1 MDAAARAATPSR
13 SNRGAVVTRR
23 ASFPRHAVAMQLRQ
37 STIRAPM
44 VPLKSSAPPISARI
58 AEAANQSPSILAVI
72 AWKRSR
78 DAHPLQPRAL
88 RGHPPRHNHNV
99 KSP

>member
-1 MDAAARAATPSR
+1 MP
-13 SNRGAVVTRR
+13 
-23 ASFPRHAVAMQLRQ
+23 LRQ
-37 STIRAPM
+37 TTSRAPITA
-44 VPLKSSAPPISARI
+44 LASSGASISAAI
-58 AEAANQSPSILAVI
+58 AETANQSPSILAVI

-88 RGHPPRHNHNV
+88 RGRPPRHSQNV

>member
-1 MDAAARAATPSR
+1 
-13 SNRGAVVTRR
+13 
-23 ASFPRHAVAMQLRQ
+23 MQLRQ

-44 VPLKSSAPPISARI
+44 VPLMSSAPPIPARI
-58 AEAANQSPSILAVI
+58 AETANQAPSILAVI

-78 DAHPLQPRAL
+78 DAHPIQLSA
-88 RGHPPRHNHNV
+88 RHDCPSRHSQNI